1 MRITTKLMVLVLCVV
16 VALGITSMSVS
27 INSIKKQRDTEL
39 KAVED
44 TLLNHKTETLKV
56 MTGNAYSII
65 ETAYREAHDLTRIK
79 AVVSHRLKN
88 AVEIAYGSLEAISK
102 LEGDGVSEEKR
113 KDFAKTTINS
123 LKYDGNTTFWIVD
136 TDLKTVVNPKFP
148 ELIGKDISNLKDI
161 EGKPLFPSLLK
172 DNIDIGE
179 AWFDYMWYK
188 ISSESS
194 SVDKSQT
201 NSESSNVGKSQTN
214 SESSSV
220 DKSQTN
226 SESSSVDKS
235 QTNSESSNVGKSQT
249 NSGESG
255 TKQPDPKIA
264 YAKLFKPWNWVIGSS
279 LSLELA
285 EQGFKDRSKDVVG
298 ALRYGPDS
306 TDYFWIHEINSSEF
320 EQFKMVMHPTNPEL
334 NGKDISGSKD
344 PNGKYLFREMNT
356 LCREKGEGYVEYM
369 WPKPGE
375 DKPVPKISYVR
386 LFEPYGWVV
395 GTGVYVDDIKK
406 AVAKKEAEINQMLFS
421 TILKQVI
428 FMSLIC
434 LSIIVATFFVA
445 KRISKPVIE
454 ISLMLKEIAEGEGD
468 LTRRITVKTKD
479 EAGELAHWFNKFVE
493 HLQQMILQIKENSG
507 MLTSNAGEMTSIS
520 DMMSGNAQDIFSKI
534 NVANRSSE
542 EMNSNIQSVASAM
555 EQTTTNI
562 NMVAGAT
569 EEMNSTINEIAK
581 NTSQASKITNEAV
594 NQSTMAKENVDKLTT
609 LAREIGKITEVITE
623 ISDQTNLL
631 ALNATIE
638 SARAGEAG
646 KGFAV
651 VASEIKVLA
660 RQTSDATLK
669 INEQINMIQGS
680 TQLAG
685 ENIHNISKI
694 VDKVNEI
701 VSGIAGAI
709 EEQSVTTNE
718 ISHNVSQSS
727 DGISEINEN
736 LSQTSSAAAE
746 ITNQVA
752 EINSSAAEM
761 SESCNRV
768 NENAGKLNALAKNLN
783 EMVNRF
789 KT

>member
-1 MRITTKLMVLVLCVV
+1 MRITTKLMILVLCVV
-16 VALGITSMSVS
+16 VALGITSMTVS
-27 INSIKKQRDTEL
+27 INSIIKQRDTEL

-44 TLLNHKTETLKV
+44 TLFNHKTEILKV

-65 ETAYREAHDLTRIK
+65 ETAYREAHDVTRIK
-79 AVVSHRLKN
+79 ALVSHRLKN

-102 LEGDGVSEEKR
+102 LEGDGLSAEKK
-113 KDFAKTTINS
+113 KDFAKETINS

-172 DNIDIGE
+172 DSIDIGE

-188 ISSESS
+188 
-194 SVDKSQT
+194 
-201 NSESSNVGKSQTN
+201 TN

-220 DKSQTN
+220 SKSQTD
-226 SESSSVDKS
+226 SGSSSVSNS
-235 QTNSESSNVGKSQT
+235 QTD
-249 NSGESG
+249 SGSSG
-255 TKQPDPKIA
+255 TKQPYPKIA
-264 YAKLFKPWNWVIGSS
+264 YAKFFKPWNWVIGSS

-298 ALRYGPDS
+298 ALRYGPDNK
-306 TDYFWIHEINSSEF
+306 DYFWIHEISSSEF
-320 EQFKMVMHPTNPEL
+320 DQFKMVMHPTKPEL

-344 PNGKYLFREMNT
+344 PDGKYLFREMNT
-356 LCREKGEGYVEYM
+356 LCREKGEGYVKYM

-375 DKPVPKISYVR
+375 DEPVPKISYVR
-386 LFEPYGWVV
+386 IFEPYGWVI

-406 AVAKKEAEINQMLFS
+406 AVAKKEAEINEMLFS
-421 TILKQVI
+421 AILKQAI

-445 KRISKPVIE
+445 KRISKPVVE

-479 EAGELAHWFNKFVE
+479 EAGELANWFNKFVE

-507 MLTSNAGEMTSIS
+507 LLTSNAQEVSSLS
-520 DMMSGNAQDIFSKI
+520 DMMRGNADSIFSQL

-555 EQTTTNI
+555 EQTTTNM

-581 NTSQASKITNEAV
+581 NTSQANKITNDAV
-594 NQSTMAKENVDKLTT
+594 KQSNMAKENVDKLTI
-609 LAREIGKITEVITE
+609 LARTIGKITEVITE

-660 RQTSDATLK
+660 RQTADATLK

-685 ENIHNISKI
+685 ENIHNISTI
-694 VDKVNEI
+694 VEQVNEI
-701 VSGIAGAI
+701 VSSIASAI

-727 DGISEINEN
+727 EGVSEINEN

-746 ITNQVA
+746 ITNQVE
-752 EINSSAAEM
+752 EINRSAAQM
-761 SESCNRV
+761 SESCAKV
-768 NENAGKLNALAKNLN
+768 NENAERLNALAKSLN

>member
-1 MRITTKLMVLVLCVV
+1 LYFNLTYKIKEGNMRITTKLMVLVLCVV

-27 INSIKKQRDTEL
+27 INSIKKQRDAEL

-65 ETAYREAHDLTRIK
+65 ETAYREAHDITRIK
-79 AVVSHRLKN
+79 AVVRHRLKN

-113 KDFAKTTINS
+113 KEFAKQTINS

-161 EGKPLFPSLLK
+161 EGKPLFPNLLK

-188 ISSESS
+188 A
-194 SVDKSQT
+194 K
-201 NSESSNVGKSQTN
+201 

-226 SESSSVDKS
+226 SESSSVSKS
-235 QTNSESSNVGKSQT
+235 ETNSESSNVGKSQT

-279 LSLELA
+279 LSIELA

-298 ALRYGPDS
+298 ALRYGADN

-320 EQFKMVMHPTNPEL
+320 EQFKMVMHPTKPEL

-468 LTRRITVKTKD
+468 LTRRIVVKTKD
-479 EAGELAHWFNKFVE
+479 EAGELAHWFNKFIE
-493 HLQQMILQIKENSG
+493 HLQQMILQIKKNSG
-507 MLTSNAGEMTSIS
+507 LLTSNAGEMTSIS

-594 NQSTMAKENVDKLTT
+594 NQSTMAKGNVDKLTN
-609 LAREIGKITEVITE
+609 LAREIGKITEIITE
-623 ISDQTNLL
+623 ISEQTNLL

-685 ENIHNISKI
+685 DNIHNISKI
-694 VDKVNEI
+694 VDQVNEI

-727 DGISEINEN
+727 EGISEINEN